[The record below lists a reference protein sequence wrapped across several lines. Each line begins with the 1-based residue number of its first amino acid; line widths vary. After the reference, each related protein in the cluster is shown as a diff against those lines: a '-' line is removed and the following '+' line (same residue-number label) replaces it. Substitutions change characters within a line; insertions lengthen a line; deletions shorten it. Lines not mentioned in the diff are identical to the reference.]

1 LADEHGFLDLGED
14 LDEVPGLLG
23 VEFLAAAHDTTAFVA
38 EDDLG
43 DLQALENRPQR
54 GDIAEGQTTRRSG
67 SPGPA
72 CDCRAAISSLDPT

>member
-38 EDDLG
+38 E
-43 DLQALENRPQR
+43 AVRRAVARPISA
-54 GDIAEGQTTRRSG
+54 DTRHEEVT
-67 SPGPA
+67 A
-72 CDCRAAISSLDPT
+72 